1 MTAQTVNPFAGL
13 VGHKTKTRLMVEVM
27 TDVMGH
33 GRPYPIVEARHWAWW
48 LLVRRYGQSQMGV
61 GRAAGWDASTI
72 WHAVHK
78 MDRRIRRGEIP
89 EVIADLITDSARSRV
104 PGWGSPGATGGPS
117 LSRQPSRPPRKLGA
131 L

>member
-27 TDVMGH
+27 TDEMSRRFGVAYIDVMGH

-61 GRAAGWDASTI
+61 GRAAGWDASTV

-78 MDRRIRRGEIP
+78 MDRRVRRGEIP
-89 EVIADLITDSARSRV
+89 EVIADLVSVCPERLGEVR
-104 PGWGSPGATGGPS
+104 PGQTGVRDRRAG
-117 LSRQPSRPPRKLGA
+117 
-131 L
+131 